1 MTTHPLLD
9 AGVELDCALRE
20 LLHGPVSTRRNH
32 RVRDAASAIRAELLA
47 LTGEAGR
54 RLTTIDD
61 VQRVLNQAR
70 SAGVPWTEIVAVI
83 NHLQGD

>member
-20 LLHGPVSTRRNH
+20 LLRGPVSTRRNH
-32 RVRDAASAIRAELLA
+32 RVRDAAAAVRTELLA
-47 LTGEAGR
+47 LTGDAEHR
-54 RLTTIDD
+54 PTTIDD
-61 VQRVLNQAR
+61 VRRVLTHAR
-70 SAGVPWTEIVAVI
+70 SSGVLWTDIVAVV

>member
-20 LLHGPVSTRRNH
+20 LLHGPVSTRRSQ
-32 RVRDAASAIRAELLA
+32 RVRDAASAVRAELLA
-47 LTGEAGR
+47 LTGDANR
-54 RLTTIDD
+54 RITTIDD
-61 VQRVLNQAR
+61 VQRVLSQAR
-70 SAGVPWTEIVAVI
+70 TSGVPWTDIVAVI